1 MPRTLVPSS
10 LAHALAAA
18 EQPDS
23 ARAIL
28 GGLLSLEF
36 ATLRPG
42 QQQPQLQLP
51 LQLPLPNADFADPA
65 DRTGGINGSR
75 LGPYPSPLF
84 LGNDL
89 GTRVRRRGRSSEKFQ
104 EFPGEAKRAPWSKP
118 PSRHGPSNSKETQNA
133 QNAQKPQRAS

>member
-51 LQLPLPNADFADPA
+51 LQLPLPNADFADFADLPRLAYNHRPA
-65 DRTGGINGSR
+65 SDTFLSLVTTSGG
-75 LGPYPSPLF
+75 Y
-84 LGNDL
+84 
-89 GTRVRRRGRSSEKFQ
+89 E
-104 EFPGEAKRAPWSKP
+104 P
-118 PSRHGPSNSKETQNA
+118 PEVVPK
-133 QNAQKPQRAS
+133 K